1 MKKTLYIL
9 AFLITSFAFAQ
20 VHTVDMLNL
29 EEKTTAEMNAITI
42 AQGLQE
48 GSRVDN
54 TDTNTTWRYNGTI
67 WVDLGTGGGSSFTTL
82 AELNALVSDDDV
94 VSLGGTETITG
105 VKTFEGNTLFTT
117 GSVLIG
123 TDGLGAATDG
133 ALLFVPQTA
142 SPTFSGAN
150 AGLLAYNRDFMWQT
164 GIASQNFIFEAG
176 NITATRTITL
186 PDADITLG
194 DAGDY
199 LPLAGNLG
207 SPMTGDLYLGSNAIS
222 ASTGTFTFQSGTI
235 TDQFTANVIEIGSS
249 GVSDRS
255 LFFYT
260 DDINSYN
267 NKLYVDESDGNKLK
281 YLNAETLV
289 DGIIAYTSD
298 ITTAIGNYVPLAVE
312 VPITDAGVIITATDV
327 EGALQENRTAIDV
340 IEDIG
345 IIIHPSSPNDL
356 SSIYIGT
363 VGQIGGAGLG
373 PDVLAIPTDGSNNL
387 DDLDDVNTATIT
399 SGNILVADG
408 VDFESVAVSGDAT
421 MTNAGVVTVTD
432 IAPAAEIDLGAN
444 SIGGTAQ
451 TATGDGTT
459 TIDWGSGNFF
469 HFQFGAFN
477 ETFTFTAPTKPGT
490 FILKL
495 VQDSVGSRTA
505 TWPATVE
512 WPSGTAPTLTTT
524 ATTGTDI
531 ITFYFDGTDYFAVSS
546 LDFQ

>member
-9 AFLITSFAFAQ
+9 VFLITSFAFAQ

-150 AGLLAYNRDFMWQT
+150 AGLLEYNRDFMWQT

-505 TWPATVE
+505 TWPATV
-512 WPSGTAPTLTTT
+512 
-524 ATTGTDI
+524 
-531 ITFYFDGTDYFAVSS
+531 
-546 LDFQ
+546 